1 MKCMNVMQLKSYNN
15 NNNNNKF
22 KKKNKKQK
30 TKQNIKRRMVTKN
43 IEIKHKDQESQR

>member
-1 MKCMNVMQLKSYNN
+1 MLCNANPRIIIIIIINL
-15 NNNNNKF
+15 